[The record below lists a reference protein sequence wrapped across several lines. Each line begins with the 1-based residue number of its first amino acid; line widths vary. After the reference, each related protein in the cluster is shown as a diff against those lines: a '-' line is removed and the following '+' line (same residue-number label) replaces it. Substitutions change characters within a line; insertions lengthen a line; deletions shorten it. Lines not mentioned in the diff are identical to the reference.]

1 MKMKTRWPSTADSKE
16 GWQHLVKLQDLPESQ
31 VTESFSI
38 NDFATWRASRFAVI
52 ENGFLRGA
60 DDS

>member
-16 GWQHLVKLQDLPESQ
+16 GWQHLVKLQDLESQ

-38 NDFATWRASRFAVI
+38 NDFATWRSSRFAVI